1 MACSL
6 GVNINN
12 NNLTECGDE
21 KCKFEYNYTGNS
33 KCTVTNKNNYLEIKG
48 CTNGFASFGGNELQV
63 QDVRLY
69 SPSLH
74 RFNGSKTDAE
84 CIIQYSSFGGDN
96 ILVCMPVKKDDA
108 ASSSKKFFEFL
119 NNAPQKGDVTDINMV
134 GFTIGNILNTIPYY
148 YYSGSFPYKTG
159 NECSNRRN
167 VKILVFDQEKAGAA
181 NITESQ
187 LTKLRKLIDSTE
199 NDDLSEPTGEIM
211 LLYNSNG
218 ATKPGE
224 DKGKKFVTIA
234 DCQSINVPGK
244 KRPSSTKRKP
254 LDKAMWIVPVVLLG
268 IFFFSVLIYMG
279 WKTFSA
285 ASVSGAAGRI
295 GSGVRSGFGRAIAAA
310 DRNRAISILGFMLL
324 VVVGLLI
331 ATMVK
336 VF

>member
-6 GVNINN
+6 GVNIINN
-12 NNLTECGDE
+12 GLTECGDE

-33 KCTVTNKNNYLEIKG
+33 KCTVRNKNNYLEIKG
-48 CTNGFASFGGNELQV
+48 CTNGYASFGGNELQV

-84 CIIQYSSFGGDN
+84 CIIQYSSFGGNN

-159 NECSNRRN
+159 NECSSRRN
-167 VKILVFDQEKAGAA
+167 VKIIVFDPEKAGAA

-187 LTKLRKLIDSTE
+187 LTKLRQLIDSTE
-199 NDDLSEPTGEIM
+199 SNSLSEPTGEVM
-211 LLYNSNG
+211 LLYNSGG

-224 DKGKKFVTIA
+224 DTGKKFVTVA

-254 LDKAMWIVPVVLLG
+254 MDKAMWIVPLVLLG
-268 IFFFSVLIYMG
+268 IFFLVVLIYMMYKG
-279 WKTFSA
+279 FTG
-285 ASVSGAAGRI
+285 AS
-295 GSGVRSGFGRAIAAA
+295 GRAARAGMSDAARAAA
-310 DRNRAISILGFMLL
+310 RALDRNRAIGVLGVLFII
-324 VVVGLLI
+324 VIVLLI
-331 ATMVK
+331 LSLTNVIK
-336 VF
+336 T